1 MLINMNNVYFNFF
14 ETLKIWT
21 FVLILKKSMVITLEI
36 VNITCL
42 ILGLIVILYACG
54 WFIIRETLTN
64 TFKALVQK
72 LFLEIFYRKMINN

>member
-14 ETLKIWT
+14 ETLEIWT
-21 FVLILKKSMVITLEI
+21 YVLILKKSMVITLEI

-64 TFKALVQK
+64 TSRHWFRNY
-72 LFLEIFYRKMINN
+72 F

>member
-1 MLINMNNVYFNFF
+1 MLINMNNF
-14 ETLKIWT
+14 ETLEIWT
-21 FVLILKKSMVITLEI
+21 FVLILKKSMVITF

-64 TFKALVQK
+64 TLRALV
-72 LFLEIFYRKMINN
+72 

>member
-54 WFIIRETLTN
+54 WFIIREMLTN
-64 TFKALVQK
+64 TL
-72 LFLEIFYRKMINN
+72 RH